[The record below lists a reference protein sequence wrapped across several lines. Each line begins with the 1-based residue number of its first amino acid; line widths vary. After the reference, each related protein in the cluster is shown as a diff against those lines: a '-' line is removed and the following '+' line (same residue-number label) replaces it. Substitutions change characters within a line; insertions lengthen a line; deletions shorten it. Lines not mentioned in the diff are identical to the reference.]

1 MRADWP
7 PAALCRL
14 GRVDREPAGRPGR
27 RPGTGRIAAA
37 VVVVAALLG
46 GCGGDDGSSQ
56 LPPPAP
62 ELGVTAAATPTVD
75 LRHVPILEA
84 FEGFIAVVS
93 RAANGADPDFPEL
106 AEHAEGQALIQ
117 TEIDIENNADQGRR
131 YAGSVVVAFAEVTG
145 LEMEVAPPM
154 PNATV
159 TACLD
164 FTGYVLVDDAS
175 RSPVPVN
182 REFEQVQA
190 TARLRQVAEAD
201 RWVVTR
207 LETDLEQPC

>member
-1 MRADWP
+1 
-7 PAALCRL
+7 
-14 GRVDREPAGRPGR
+14 
-27 RPGTGRIAAA
+27 
-37 VVVVAALLG
+37 VVGVVAALIG
-46 GCGGDDGSSQ
+46 GCGGDDGSSE
-56 LPPPAP
+56 LPAP
-62 ELGVTAAATPTVD
+62 ASERGVTAAATPTVD
-75 LRHVPILEA
+75 LRHVAILEA
-84 FEGFIAVVS
+84 FERFIAVVS

-175 RSPVPVN
+175 QSPVPVN

-190 TARLRQVAEAD
+190 TARLRYVAEAD
-201 RWVVTR
+201 RWVVTQ